1 MDYIINYSQLETHI
15 RRRFSIEDINQI
27 IRSVKKQ
34 IEYGNS
40 VDTAVYDTIREY
52 IALRRPNRINDE
64 GTEQEYW
71 DSYIK
76 YEIPLV
82 GFVKHVLELK

>member
-1 MDYIINYSQLETHI
+1 MDYIINYSQLEAHI

-34 IEYGNS
+34 IEDGDS
-40 VDTAVYDTIREY
+40 VDTAVYDAIRHH
-52 IALRRPNRINDE
+52 IALKRPTRINDE

-71 DSYIK
+71 DSYLK

-82 GFVKHVLELK
+82 EFVKHVLELK